1 MTLQW
6 FDFVGFAGAALIV
19 LAYFLVQS
27 GHLRG
32 DGLGNQMFNALGA
45 LGVIASL
52 LLGAFNWPAFALE
65 LVWLLISVYGMVA
78 GARRKRSVRLFR

>member
-6 FDFVGFAGAALIV
+6 FDYVGFAGAVLIV

-27 GHLRG
+27 GRLRG
-32 DGLGNQMFNALGA
+32 DGLGNQTFNALGA
-45 LGVIASL
+45 LGVIVSL

-65 LVWLLISVYGMVA
+65 LAWLLISVYGMVG
-78 GARRKRSVRLFR
+78 GARRKRGVRLFR